1 MVVTTGAKRRA
12 KLQSNL
18 QAQLMPCCPI
28 NSVKARKRNLLDC
41 SSLQI
46 IYLGSLHQYSFYVC
60 AEYLKEMLRNAE
72 NTLPVN
78 ATGHPALTINAGF
91 SRSEP
96 HLPIGMMLIGKRF
109 DDATVLRL
117 GHAYERLRNAS
128 SDYLDMEMR
137 LRSAMKS
144 HKR

>member
-1 MVVTTGAKRRA
+1 
-12 KLQSNL
+12 
-18 QAQLMPCCPI
+18 
-28 NSVKARKRNLLDC
+28 
-41 SSLQI
+41 
-46 IYLGSLHQYSFYVC
+46 
-60 AEYLKEMLRNAE
+60 
-72 NTLPVN
+72 
-78 ATGHPALTINAGF
+78 
-91 SRSEP
+91 
-96 HLPIGMMLIGKRF
+96 MLIGKRF